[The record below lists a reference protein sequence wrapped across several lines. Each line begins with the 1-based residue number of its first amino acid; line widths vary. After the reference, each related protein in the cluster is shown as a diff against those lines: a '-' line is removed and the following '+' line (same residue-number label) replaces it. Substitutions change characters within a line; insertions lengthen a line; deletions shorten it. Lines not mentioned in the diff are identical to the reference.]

1 MNEMKIVLLSV
12 YFNNHQRC
20 LSDALYRLTSNNF
33 LFIET
38 LHNDHRTER
47 LGNGMAQAPYT
58 WHEFLDSERD
68 LCRTAV
74 DEADVAVAGATF
86 DDILYNRIA
95 SGKLIFRY
103 SERPLKNGLEPAKFI
118 PRFLRWHWRN
128 PPGKPIYMLCASAFT
143 AGDYRK
149 FGLFRDRCY
158 KWGYFPETRLY
169 PDLGKLFANK
179 STLTIVWC
187 GRFLDLKHPDDA
199 LEVARHLKADGMRFA
214 LKLIGT
220 GPLEDALRQRVQADE
235 LQDCVEL
242 LGAMSPEK
250 VRDAMEQ
257 AGIFLFTSDRKE
269 GWGAVMNEAM
279 NSGCAVAASDAAGAV
294 PYLVKD
300 GKNGLVY
307 HSGDVNELYGKVKW
321 LLEHPEQQR
330 LLGEAAYRTIADLWN
345 AEVAAKR
352 FMQLSQAILDG
363 DPSPSL
369 FEEGPCSRAEII
381 REDWYQG

>member
-1 MNEMKIVLLSV
+1 MDTGRKTLGWTDEMVPNYCCS
-12 YFNNHQRC
+12 
-20 LSDALYRLTSNNF
+20 
-33 LFIET
+33 
-38 LHNDHRTER
+38 TENPVGDKR
-47 LGNGMAQAPYT
+47 
-58 WHEFLDSERD
+58 
-68 LCRTAV
+68 V
-74 DEADVAVAGATF
+74 KEADVLIAGSF
-86 DDILYNRIA
+86 
-95 SGKLIFRY
+95 SEKLLRSSIQGRKLVFRY
-103 SERPLKNGLEPAKFI
+103 AERPLKHGLQPLKYV
-118 PRFLRWHWRN
+118 PRLLKWHYRN

-187 GRFLDLKHPDDA
+187 GRFLDWKHPDDA
-199 LEVARHLKADGMRFA
+199 LEVARHLKADGVRFA

-269 GWGAVMNEAM
+269 GWGAVLNEAM
-279 NSGCAVAASDAAGAV
+279 NSGCAVAASDAVGSV

-307 HSGDVNELYGKVKW
+307 HSGDVNELYEKVKW

>member
-1 MNEMKIVLLSV
+1 MQTG
-12 YFNNHQRC
+12 HQYAFIATKQMDLERRAVGWTEYPQTDYVC
-20 LSDALYRLTSNNF
+20 LPDQDNVP
-33 LFIET
+33 ET
-38 LHNDHRTER
+38 L
-47 LGNGMAQAPYT
+47 
-58 WHEFLDSERD
+58 D
-68 LCRTAV
+68 L
-74 DEADVAVAGATF
+74 ADVILAGSAPENLLQRSINT
-86 DDILYNRIA
+86 
-95 SGKLIFRY
+95 GKLIFRY

-169 PDLGKLFANK
+169 PDLDKLFANK

-187 GRFLDLKHPDDA
+187 GRFLDWKHPDDA
-199 LEVARHLKADGMRFA
+199 LEVARHLKADGVRFA

-269 GWGAVMNEAM
+269 GWGAVLNEAM
-279 NSGCAVAASDAAGAV
+279 NSGCAVAASDAVGSV

-307 HSGDVNELYGKVKW
+307 HSGDVNELYEKVKW

>member
-1 MNEMKIVLLSV
+1 MSHKGLEKAVKIVFVSN
-12 YFNNHQRC
+12 YFNHHQSP
-20 LSDALYRLTSNNF
+20 LSEALDIQTDHNYSF
-33 LFIET
+33 LAAEKMAPERRKLGWEDQVLPAFVCNA
-38 LHNDHRTER
+38 NDPRSLMHI
-47 LGNGMAQAPYT
+47 Q
-58 WHEFLDSERD
+58 
-68 LCRTAV
+68 
-74 DEADVAVAGATF
+74 EADVLIAGSF
-86 DDILYNRIA
+86 PEQPLRSYIRK
-95 SGKLIFRY
+95 GKLLFRY
-103 SERPLKNGLEPAKFI
+103 AERPLKHGIELPKYL
-118 PRFLRWHWRN
+118 PRLLKWHWRN

-242 LGAMSPEK
+242 LDAMSPEK

-269 GWGAVMNEAM
+269 GWGAVLNEAM
-279 NSGCAVAASDAAGAV
+279 NSGCAVAASEAV
-294 PYLVKD
+294 GSVPDLGKD
-300 GKNGLVY
+300 G
-307 HSGDVNELYGKVKW
+307 
-321 LLEHPEQQR
+321 
-330 LLGEAAYRTIADLWN
+330 
-345 AEVAAKR
+345 
-352 FMQLSQAILDG
+352 
-363 DPSPSL
+363 
-369 FEEGPCSRAEII
+369 
-381 REDWYQG
+381 

>member
-1 MNEMKIVLLSV
+1 MNEMKIVFLSA
-12 YFNNHQRC
+12 YLNNHQMP
-20 LSDALYRLTSNNF
+20 LADEMYRLTSNHF

-38 LHNDHRTER
+38 LRELQRKMR
-47 LGNGMAQAPYT
+47 LGNGTAKVPYVL
-58 WHEFLDSERD
+58 HEYLDSERD
-68 LCRTAV
+68 LCRAAV
-74 DEADVAVAGATF
+74 EEADIAIAGATF
-86 DDILYNRIA
+86 DDVLCNRIK
-95 SGKLIFRY
+95 SNKIIFRY
-103 SERPLKNGLEPAKFI
+103 SERPLKTGNNLLKYTV
-118 PRFLRWHWRN
+118 RFLKWNYRN

-187 GRFLDLKHPDDA
+187 GRFLDWKHPDDA

-279 NSGCAVAASDAAGAV
+279 NSGCAVVASDAAGAV

-307 HSGDVNELYGKVKW
+307 HSGDVNELYEKVKW

-363 DPSPSL
+363 DPSPEL
-369 FEEGPCSRAEII
+369 FPEGPCSRAEVI
-381 REDWYQG
+381 REDWNRG

>member
-58 WHEFLDSERD
+58 RHEFLDSERD

-103 SERPLKNGLEPAKFI
+103 SERPLKNGLEPAKYF
-118 PRFLRWHWRN
+118 PRLLRWHWRN

-187 GRFLDLKHPDDA
+187 GRFLDWKHPDDA

-269 GWGAVMNEAM
+269 GWGAVLNEAM
-279 NSGCAVAASDAAGAV
+279 NSGCAAVASDAVGSV

-307 HSGDVNELYGKVKW
+307 HSGDVNELYEKVKW

-363 DPSPSL
+363 DPSPEL
-369 FEEGPCSRAEII
+369 FPEGPCSRAEVI
-381 REDWYQG
+381 REDWYRG